1 MDRRHSIL
9 PLAFAA
15 LTLAWAGLAL
25 ADKPEKGAKGKD
37 QQQSQQDHDKG
48 KGGKGHEQKQA
59 GQDGKGKGHGKA
71 KGHKSKNGKN
81 LLGDKAKQ
89 NGKHKLEKKGAYTAS
104 VDVQN
109 GKVKGM
115 DVQHD
120 TKGAVAVTKYKSKQK
135 MASNQAAGGEP
146 RLMTVQDT
154 YIDTIWIGYAYIDE
168 YGYEEIYWFPVDMV
182 MDGDTGAIW
191 FEEVWS

>member
-9 PLAFAA
+9 ALAFAA
-15 LTLAWAGLAL
+15 LTLAWAGQAL
-25 ADKPEKGAKGKD
+25 ADKPVKGGKGKD
-37 QQQSQQDHDKG
+37 QQQSQQDHGKD
-48 KGGKGHEQKQA
+48 KGGKGHEQ
-59 GQDGKGKGHGKA
+59 GQPDQGGKGKGHGKA
-71 KGHKSKNGKN
+71 KGHKDKSGKN
-81 LLGDKAKQ
+81 LLGDKVKQ

-120 TKGAVAVTKYKSKQK
+120 TKGAVEVTKYKSKQK
-135 MASNQAAGGEP
+135 MAFNQATGGEP

-154 YIDTIWIGYAYIDE
+154 YIDTIWIGYAYLDDD
-168 YGYEEIYWFPVDMV
+168 GYEEIYWVPVDMV

-191 FEEVWS
+191 FEEVYY